1 MREGMR
7 EDMNKMH
14 LNKGLMIA
22 GLSSFLL
29 ACGNGEPPPTG
40 ITLIADPQASVATI
54 GDGNLSVAEVRDY
67 LLSRPVAQGQTLSE
81 AVLNE
86 RLEEM
91 VTAEVLFQEAL
102 RLKLDQQPELRR
114 NLRLLLAQRLLAE
127 KVDKPV
133 LNREIPD
140 EELKAYFE
148 EHRGD
153 YTKPVQFRL
162 ADIYIAVEKGISK
175 TEKAQKLERAKDI
188 LEQAIV
194 NKGERFGFS
203 TLMKNHSDKHPAY
216 AFGDTGFF
224 GLEGEPTGIDTALTK
239 AAFSLQRNG
248 DIFPEVVTT
257 SLGYHVIMRVG
268 RRDEVEVKYTDLVD
282 DLDQRIRREELA
294 LRRSTYVDE
303 IREKADIEIETELI
317 TKLVSELQGTVDDNR
332 TPAARN
338 FNTPPVLVPKE

>member
-40 ITLIADPQASVATI
+40 ITLIADPQASVAMV
-54 GDGNLSVAEVRDY
+54 GDGHLSVTEVRDY
-67 LLSRPVAQGQTLSE
+67 LLSRPVAEGQSLTVDELKKR
-81 AVLNE
+81 V
-86 RLEEM
+86 EEM

-102 RLKLDQQPELRR
+102 RLKLDQQPEIRR

-188 LEQAIV
+188 LEQAIA

-224 GLEGEPTGIDTALTK
+224 GLEGEPKGIDTALTK
-239 AAFSLQRNG
+239 AAFSLQQNG

-257 SLGYHVIMRVG
+257 PLGYHVIMRVG
-268 RRDEVEVKYTDLVD
+268 RRGAIEVKYTDLIN
-282 DLDQRIRREELA
+282 DLDQRIRREELDS
-294 LRRSTYVDE
+294 RRRAYVDQ
-303 IREKADIEIETELI
+303 IREQADIEIKTERV
-317 TKLVSELQGTVDDNR
+317 TSW
-332 TPAARN
+332 
-338 FNTPPVLVPKE
+338 

>member
-1 MREGMR
+1 MRKGM
-7 EDMNKMH
+7 NTMH
-14 LNKGLMIA
+14 LNKGLMVA
-22 GLSSFLL
+22 ALSSLL
-29 ACGNGEPPPTG
+29 FACGNDEPAPTG

-54 GDGNLSVAEVRDY
+54 GEGNLSVAEVRDY

-127 KVDKPV
+127 KVDEPV
-133 LNREIPD
+133 LSREISD
-140 EELKAYFE
+140 EERKAYFE
-148 EHRGD
+148 EHRLD
-153 YTKPVQFRL
+153 YARPVQLRL
-162 ADIYIAVEKGISK
+162 ADIFIAVDKDASK
-175 TEKAQKLERAKDI
+175 TEKAQKLELAKDI
-188 LEQAIV
+188 LVQAIA

-203 TLMKNHSDKHPAY
+203 VLVRDHSDKHPAY

-224 GLEGEPTGIDTALTK
+224 DLEGEPKGIDSALTK

-248 DIFPEVVTT
+248 EIYPEVVTT
-257 SLGYHVIMRVG
+257 ALGYHVIMRVG
-268 RRDEVEVKYTDLVD
+268 RRGAVEKKYTDLRD
-282 DLDQRIRREELA
+282 DLDQRIRREELDS
-294 LRRSTYVDE
+294 RRRAYVDQ
-303 IREKADIEIETELI
+303 IREKADIEIETGLV
-317 TKLVSELQGTVDDNR
+317 TQLVSELQGTVGDNP

-338 FNTPPVLVPKE
+338 HNTPPALVP